1 MEAIEFALAEP
12 DAAGLTTVSA
22 TCRDVHDG
30 RVRPEAILDF
40 CPRLGSRVRIDA
52 PIDCVEAEDIVTA
65 QTALVPAELVF
76 IPFRPSKRHA
86 SLFGTTSNG
95 LASGNT
101 RLEAT
106 VHALCEV
113 LERDIKSFEAVEDT
127 SVPVDLDSVEGP
139 ARTLV
144 ETIREVDLDLYVR
157 TVKNAFGM
165 AYFLA
170 FINDRD
176 AYAPHL
182 LNGGFGCHPHRSV
195 AFIRAVAEAA
205 QSRLSFIHGG
215 RDDLTDVQDRY
226 RGWNREAEARVRG
239 ERRRARVARAAR
251 ADARGRRRE
260 RDGDL
265 RGDLRGDAPRA
276 PRRRLDSSGS
286 TVSSSRDPRTISR
299 SCASSFRAR
308 RCSPKPCRASACA
321 SGTMRAKRADDR
333 PVIFLGPTLA
343 TLPARARSLCRA
355 SGFHI
360 RRPVRRGDVEQL
372 VAARKKAGAPRD
384 RRRRLPRHPRGRPR
398 GDPGGAPTGLAG
410 VGTVLDGGNPG
421 ARDGAPR
428 DARVRQRVRAVRRRK
443 TISRTTRSRSCT
455 SRARRTDR

>member
-1 MEAIEFALAEP
+1 MPTVHLSSSLRTAPPEVTLARAKARAPALGISRVTDITRLDRVGIPVYASIRPTAAPGSLCVNAGKGLRPIEAEVGAYMEAIEFALAEP

-144 ETIREVDLDLYVR
+144 EAIREVDLDLYVR

-165 AYFLA
+165 AYFVA

-215 RDDLTDVQDRY
+215 RDDLTDVRDRY
-226 RGWNREAEARVRG
+226 RGWNAKRKRAFVESVVERASRG
-239 ERRRARVARAAR
+239 EPVPMHAVEDASATVTSVETCEEMLLERLGTLGFERVYRVVFSQPE
-251 ADARGRRRE
+251 D
-260 RDGDL
+260 DL
-265 RGDLRGDAPRA
+265 QVVRVIVPRA
-276 PRRRLDSSGS
+276 EMFTETVPRVGVRL
-286 TVSSSRDPRTISR
+286 RDHADK
-299 SCASSFRAR
+299 AS
-308 RCSPKPCRASACA
+308 
-321 SGTMRAKRADDR
+321 
-333 PVIFLGPTLA
+333 
-343 TLPARARSLCRA
+343 
-355 SGFHI
+355 
-360 RRPVRRGDVEQL
+360 
-372 VAARKKAGAPRD
+372 
-384 RRRRLPRHPRGRPR
+384 
-398 GDPGGAPTGLAG
+398 
-410 VGTVLDGGNPG
+410 
-421 ARDGAPR
+421 
-428 DARVRQRVRAVRRRK
+428 
-443 TISRTTRSRSCT
+443 
-455 SRARRTDR
+455 